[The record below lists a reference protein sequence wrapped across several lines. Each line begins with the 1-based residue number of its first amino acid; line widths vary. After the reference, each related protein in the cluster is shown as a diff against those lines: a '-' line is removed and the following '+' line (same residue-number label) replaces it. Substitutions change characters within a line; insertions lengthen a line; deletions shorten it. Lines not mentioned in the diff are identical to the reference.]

1 MNSKLKA
8 LCKYKKKNKKVS
20 TLKIIVDFSI
30 LKTVLNS
37 SEVNTAGLI
46 FRIYSNTVSQTVM
59 MWDKD
64 IDSSQ

>member
-8 LCKYKKKNKKVS
+8 LCKYKKKFKKVF

-37 SEVNTAGLI
+37 SEVKTVGLI
-46 FRIYSNTVSQTVM
+46 FRIYSDTVGQTAM
-59 MWDKD
+59 M
-64 IDSSQ
+64 